1 VGFFGGKRLFFFERN
16 AARVN
21 WGDEVEGGK
30 VGLSIDV
37 GKCIPFS
44 TKVLVKNLYGLSV
57 WNFRE

>member
-1 VGFFGGKRLFFFERN
+1 
-16 AARVN
+16 VN